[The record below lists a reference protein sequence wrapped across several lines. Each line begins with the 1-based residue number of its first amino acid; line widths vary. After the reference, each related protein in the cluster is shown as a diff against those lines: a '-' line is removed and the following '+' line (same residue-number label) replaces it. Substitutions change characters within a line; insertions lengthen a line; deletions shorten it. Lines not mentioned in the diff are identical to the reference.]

1 MDKGVFGFPL
11 FMYSKSMFVSL
22 DMIYKKI
29 GLHLGVFFVLSHE
42 FFLYII
48 TRVIRVFWYFHIN
61 LLIFLIIKVVKACWA
76 HTDKWVTSV
85 SFKRCVW
92 CHLVAKLDLLS
103 SPWMCNCVLFYMVWH
118 VTTYSGQIDDCFF
131 FFYLLLGK
139 MHDFPSFFQFQSS
152 FF

>member
-1 MDKGVFGFPL
+1 LGSKNYMDKGFFGFPL

-76 HTDKWVTSV
+76 HTDK
-85 SFKRCVW
+85 
-92 CHLVAKLDLLS
+92 
-103 SPWMCNCVLFYMVWH
+103 
-118 VTTYSGQIDDCFF
+118 
-131 FFYLLLGK
+131 
-139 MHDFPSFFQFQSS
+139 
-152 FF
+152 